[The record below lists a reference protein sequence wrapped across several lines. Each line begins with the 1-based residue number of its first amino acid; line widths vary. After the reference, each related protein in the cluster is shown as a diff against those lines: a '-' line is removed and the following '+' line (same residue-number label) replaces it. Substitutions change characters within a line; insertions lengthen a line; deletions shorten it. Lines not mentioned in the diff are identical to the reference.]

1 MDWINK
7 RSDFQSRIDILAQ
20 QDIDGIILEL
30 KLKVAEYIANT
41 TKISV
46 AGVAT
51 GTTVTPDITRIV
63 ELKKKVDD
71 IKNKY
76 LDLNNDINTF
86 IITQSRDT
94 NITGLVSQNGELQKQ
109 IHKLEKIQTEMN
121 TDVESAIA
129 RDDLLR
135 SRDTNISR
143 HKLFMLDRPLR
154 KGLIPYLWVLG
165 ILFIG
170 VGLILLKFTFPLF
183 TFKGTLSSIFGIM
196 VYYVGNKSV
205 IGILL
210 VSAIIVIILLSS
222 QLHEYFYK
230 K

>member
-1 MDWINK
+1 MDWVNK

-20 QDIDGIILEL
+20 QDVDGIILEL
-30 KLKVAEYIANT
+30 KLKVAEYIANI
-41 TKISV
+41 TKISA

-51 GTTVTPDITRIV
+51 GTGQTPDITRIV

-71 IKNKY
+71 IKYRY
-76 LDLNNDINTF
+76 LELNNDINTF

-94 NITGLVSQNGELQKQ
+94 NISGLVSQNGELQKQ

-170 VGLILLKFTFPLF
+170 VGLIILKFTFPLF
-183 TFKGTLSSIFGIM
+183 TFKNTISSIFGIM

-222 QLHEYFYK
+222 QLHEYVYK

>member
-1 MDWINK
+1 MDWANK

-20 QDIDGIILEL
+20 QDITGIVQEL
-30 KLKVAEYIANT
+30 KLKVAEYIAQKT
-41 TKISV
+41 QISA

-51 GTTVTPDITRIV
+51 GAGQTPDITSIV
-63 ELKKKVDD
+63 QLKKTIDD
-71 IKNKY
+71 IKNRY

-86 IITQSRDT
+86 IITKSRDT
-94 NITGLVSQNGELQKQ
+94 NISGLVSQNGELQKQ

-170 VGLILLKFTFPLF
+170 VGLIILKFTFPLF
-183 TFKGTLSSIFGIM
+183 TFKNTLSSIFGMM

-205 IGILL
+205 LGILL

-222 QLHEYFYK
+222 QIPGYISK

>member
-1 MDWINK
+1 MDWVNK
-7 RSDFQSRIDILAQ
+7 RSNFQSRIDILAQ
-20 QDIDGIILEL
+20 LDITGIITEL

-41 TKISV
+41 TKISQ
-46 AGVAT
+46 AGVAA
-51 GTTVTPDITRIV
+51 GTTATPDITRIV

-71 IKNKY
+71 IKYRY
-76 LDLNNDINTF
+76 LELNNDINTF
-86 IITQSRDT
+86 IITKSRDT
-94 NITGLVSQNGELQKQ
+94 NINGLVSQNGELQKQ

-170 VGLILLKFTFPLF
+170 VGLIILKFTFPLF
-183 TFKGTLSSIFGIM
+183 TFKNTLSSIFGIM

-222 QLHEYFYK
+222 QLHEYVYK

>member
-222 QLHEYFYK
+222 QLHEYVYK

>member
-71 IKNKY
+71 IKNRY
-76 LDLNNDINTF
+76 LELNNDINTF
-86 IITQSRDT
+86 IITKSRDT
-94 NITGLVSQNGELQKQ
+94 DITGLVSQNGEHQKQ
-109 IHKLEKIQTEMN
+109 IHKLEKIQDEMN
-121 TDVESAIA
+121 VDVESAIA

-170 VGLILLKFTFPLF
+170 VGLIILKFTFPLF
-183 TFKGTLSSIFGIM
+183 TFKNTLSSIFGIM

-205 IGILL
+205 LGILL

-222 QLHEYFYK
+222 QIPGYISK

>member
-1 MDWINK
+1 MDWANK
-7 RSDFQSRIDILAQ
+7 RSDFQSRIDSLAQ
-20 QDIDGIILEL
+20 EDITGIVQEL

-46 AGVAT
+46 AGVAS

-76 LDLNNDINTF
+76 LQLNNDINTF

>member
-1 MDWINK
+1 MDWVNK

-20 QDIDGIILEL
+20 QDITGIITEL
-30 KLKVAEYIANT
+30 KLKVAEYIRIT
-41 TKISV
+41 TPATSGSTIS
-46 AGVAT
+46 
-51 GTTVTPDITRIV
+51 TPDITRIV
-63 ELKKKVDD
+63 ELKKKIDD

-86 IITQSRDT
+86 IITKSRDT
-94 NITGLVSQNGELQKQ
+94 NISGLVSQNGELQKQ

-135 SRDTNISR
+135 SRDTNTSR

-170 VGLILLKFTFPLF
+170 VGLIILKFTFPLF
-183 TFKGTLSSIFGIM
+183 TVNATLSSIFGIM

-222 QLHEYFYK
+222 QLHEYVYK

>member
-1 MDWINK
+1 MDWANK

-20 QDIDGIILEL
+20 LDITGIVQDL
-30 KLKVAEYIANT
+30 KYKVANYIANT
-41 TKISV
+41 TKIV
-46 AGVAT
+46 GVVAT
-51 GTTVTPDITRIV
+51 GTTETPDITRIV

-71 IKNKY
+71 IKNRY
-76 LDLNNDINTF
+76 LELNNDINTF
-86 IITQSRDT
+86 IITKSRDT
-94 NITGLVSQNGELQKQ
+94 DITGLVSQNGELQKQ
-109 IHKLEKIQTEMN
+109 IHKLEKIQDEMN
-121 TDVESAIA
+121 VDVESAIA

-154 KGLIPYLWVLG
+154 KGLIPYLWVLA

-170 VGLILLKFTFPLF
+170 VGLIILKFTFPLF
-183 TFKGTLSSIFGIM
+183 TFKNTLTSIFGMM
-196 VYYVGNKSV
+196 VYYIGNKSV
-205 IGILL
+205 LGILL

-222 QLHEYFYK
+222 QIPGYISK

>member
-1 MDWINK
+1 MDWANK

-20 QDIDGIILEL
+20 LDITGIVQEL
-30 KLKVAEYIANT
+30 KFKVAEYIANT
-41 TKISV
+41 TQISQ
-46 AGVAT
+46 AGVAA
-51 GTTVTPDITRIV
+51 GTTSTPDITRIV

-71 IKNKY
+71 IKNRY
-76 LDLNNDINTF
+76 LQLNNDINTF
-86 IITQSRDT
+86 IITKSRDT

-109 IHKLEKIQTEMN
+109 IHKLEKIQDEMN
-121 TDVESAIA
+121 VDVESAIA

-170 VGLILLKFTFPLF
+170 VGLIILKFTFPLF
-183 TFKGTLSSIFGIM
+183 TFKNTLSSIFGII

-205 IGILL
+205 LGILL

-222 QLHEYFYK
+222 QLHEYVYK

>member
-1 MDWINK
+1 
-7 RSDFQSRIDILAQ
+7 
-20 QDIDGIILEL
+20 
-30 KLKVAEYIANT
+30 
-41 TKISV
+41 
-46 AGVAT
+46 
-51 GTTVTPDITRIV
+51 
-63 ELKKKVDD
+63 
-71 IKNKY
+71 
-76 LDLNNDINTF
+76 
-86 IITQSRDT
+86 
-94 NITGLVSQNGELQKQ
+94 
-109 IHKLEKIQTEMN
+109 MN

-222 QLHEYFYK
+222 QLHEYVYK